1 VASSW
6 DDALVGDLEAWDR
19 RTAAQLERAYLAA
32 GAGPGGSG
40 SSETSEGAWRAKRQH
55 LCVPMDGDGTWLDVG
70 CANGH
75 LLATWPAW
83 CAERAISIEP
93 YGLELLPAVA
103 ELARSLQPELADRI
117 WTGSVM
123 TWKPPR
129 RFTYVTALDD
139 QVPPGRL
146 ADLVAR
152 LLAEFVEA
160 GGRLIVS
167 SYSDSDGVPRPLFDD
182 LSDAG
187 YPPDGQIRIDRPR
200 RHPLLSA
207 WIDV

>member
-1 VASSW
+1 MS
-6 DDALVGDLEAWDR
+6 DPEAWNR
-19 RTAAQLERAYLAA
+19 RTAERLEQAYRAG

-40 SSETSEGAWRAKRQH
+40 SRETSAGAWRAKRQH

-75 LLATWPAW
+75 LLATSPAG
-83 CAERAISIEP
+83 CAERDIRFEP
-93 YGLELLPAVA
+93 YGLELLPALA
-103 ELARSLQPELADRI
+103 ELARSLDSELAERI

-123 TWKPPR
+123 SWKPAR

-146 ADLVAR
+146 GDLVAR
-152 LLAEFVEA
+152 LRSEFVEA

-167 SYSDSDGVPRPLFDD
+167 SYTDSNGAPRPLFDD

-187 YPPDGQIRIDRPR
+187 YPPDGRINIDRPR

-207 WIDV
+207 WIDA

>member
-1 VASSW
+1 VS
-6 DDALVGDLEAWDR
+6 DLDAWDR
-19 RTAAQLERAYLAA
+19 RTADRLERAYLAA

-40 SSETSEGAWRAKRQH
+40 SSETSGGEWRAKRQH

-75 LLATWPAW
+75 LLATLPAW
-83 CAERAISIEP
+83 CAERGISIEP
-93 YGLELLPAVA
+93 YGLELLPALA
-103 ELARSLQPELADRI
+103 ELARSRHPRLADRI

-129 RFTYVTALDD
+129 RFRYVTALDD
-139 QVPPGRL
+139 QVPPCRL

-152 LLAEFVEA
+152 LLAEFVEG

-167 SYSDSDGVPRPLFDD
+167 SYTDSHGVPRPLFDD
-182 LSDAG
+182 QSDAAF
-187 YPPDGQIRIDRPR
+187 PPDGRIRIDRPR

-207 WIDV
+207 WIDA

>member
-1 VASSW
+1 MASSW

-19 RTAAQLERAYLAA
+19 RTAQLERAYLAA

-75 LLATWPAW
+75 LLATLPAW

-167 SYSDSDGVPRPLFDD
+167 SYTDSDGVPRPLFDD

>member
-75 LLATWPAW
+75 LLATLPAW

-167 SYSDSDGVPRPLFDD
+167 SYTDSDGVPRPLFDD

>member
-1 VASSW
+1 MS
-6 DDALVGDLEAWDR
+6 DLEAWDR
-19 RTAAQLERAYLAA
+19 RTAERLERAYLVA

-75 LLATWPAW
+75 LLATLPVW
-83 CAERAISIEP
+83 CAERGIRIEA
-93 YGLELLPAVA
+93 YGLELLPRLA
-103 ELARSLQPELADRI
+103 ELARSLHPELADRI

-123 TWKPPR
+123 TWKPSR

-139 QVPPGRL
+139 QVPAGRL
-146 ADLVAR
+146 GDLVAR
-152 LLAEFVEA
+152 LRAEFVEP

-167 SYSDSDGVPRPLFDD
+167 SYTDSDGVPKDLFDD
-182 LSDAG
+182 LRRAG
-187 YPPDGQIRIDRPR
+187 HPPDGRIRIDRPQ

-207 WIDV
+207 WIDVGATR

>member
-1 VASSW
+1 
-6 DDALVGDLEAWDR
+6 
-19 RTAAQLERAYLAA
+19 
-32 GAGPGGSG
+32 
-40 SSETSEGAWRAKRQH
+40 
-55 LCVPMDGDGTWLDVG
+55 MDGDGTWLDVG
-70 CANGH
+70 GANGH
-75 LLATWPAW
+75 LLATLRAW
-83 CAERAISIEP
+83 CAERGISIEP
-93 YGLELLPAVA
+93 YGLELLPALA
-103 ELARSLQPELADRI
+103 ELARSLQPGLADRI

-123 TWKPPR
+123 TWRPPR

-146 ADLVAR
+146 GDLVAR

-167 SYSDSDGVPRPLFDD
+167 SYTDSDGVPRPLFDD

-187 YPPDGQIRIDRPR
+187 YPPDGRIRIDRPR

-207 WIDV
+207 WIDVRRRSRPDQSSGILITWPSPVHTPHVLT

>member
-1 VASSW
+1 MS
-6 DDALVGDLEAWDR
+6 DLEAWDS
-19 RTAAQLERAYLAA
+19 RTTEQLEQVYLAA

-40 SSETSEGAWRAKRQH
+40 SSETSAGAWQAKRQH

-75 LLATWPAW
+75 LLATLPAW
-83 CAERAISIEP
+83 CAERDIRIEP
-93 YGLELLPAVA
+93 YGLELLPALA
-103 ELARSLQPELADRI
+103 ELARSLHPGLAERI

-123 TWKPPR
+123 SWKPPR
-129 RFTYVTALDD
+129 RFRYVTALDD
-139 QVPPGRL
+139 LVPRGWL

-152 LLAEFVEA
+152 LLGEFVEP

-167 SYSDSDGVPRPLFDD
+167 SYTDRDGVPRPLFDD
-182 LSDAG
+182 LRHAG
-187 YPPDGQIRIDRPR
+187 YRPDGQIRIDRPR

>member
-1 VASSW
+1 MASSC
-6 DDALVGDLEAWDR
+6 DDALVRDVEAWDR
-19 RTAAQLERAYLAA
+19 RTAERLERAYLSA

-40 SSETSEGAWRAKRQH
+40 SRETSEGAWRAKRQH

-75 LLATWPAW
+75 LLATLPAW
-83 CAERAISIEP
+83 CAERGISIEP
-93 YGLELLPAVA
+93 YGLELLPPLA
-103 ELARSLQPELADRI
+103 ELARSLHPGLADRI

-123 TWKPPR
+123 TWTPPR
-129 RFTYVTALDD
+129 RFTYVMALDD

-152 LLAEFVEA
+152 LLAEFVTP

-167 SYSDSDGVPRPLFDD
+167 SYADSDGVPRPLFDD

-187 YPPDGQIRIDRPR
+187 YPPDGRIRIDRPR
-200 RHPLLSA
+200 RHSLLSA
-207 WIDV
+207 WIDA

>member
-1 VASSW
+1 VS
-6 DDALVGDLEAWDR
+6 DLEAWER
-19 RTAAQLERAYLAA
+19 RTAERLERAYLAA

-40 SSETSEGAWRAKRQH
+40 STETSEGAWRAKRQH

-75 LLATWPAW
+75 LLATLPAW
-83 CAERAISIEP
+83 CAERGIGIEP

-123 TWKPPR
+123 IWKPPR

-167 SYSDSDGVPRPLFDD
+167 SDSGGVRRPLFDD

-187 YPPDGQIRIDRPR
+187 HPPDGRIHIDRPR
-200 RHPLLSA
+200 RHPLLSV

>member
-1 VASSW
+1 MASSW

-75 LLATWPAW
+75 LLATLPAW

-167 SYSDSDGVPRPLFDD
+167 SYTDSDGVPRPLFDD

-187 YPPDGQIRIDRPR
+187 HPPDGRIRIDRPR

>member
-1 VASSW
+1 VS
-6 DDALVGDLEAWDR
+6 DLEAWDR
-19 RTAAQLERAYLAA
+19 RTAERLERAYLAA

-75 LLATWPAW
+75 LLATLPAW
-83 CAERAISIEP
+83 CAERGIRIEP
-93 YGLELLPAVA
+93 YGLELLPALA
-103 ELARSLQPELADRI
+103 ELARSLHPELADRI

-146 ADLVAR
+146 GDLVAHLR
-152 LLAEFVEA
+152 AEFVEP

-167 SYSDSDGVPRPLFDD
+167 SYTDSDGVPKDLFDD
-182 LSDAG
+182 LRQAG
-187 YPPDGQIRIDRPR
+187 HPPDGRIRIDRPQ
-200 RHPLLSA
+200 RHPLLAA
-207 WIDV
+207 WIDVGATR